1 MASTRNKNT
10 VGNYELEQYS
20 LNRQITHKIYEN
32 GPSGKAYQT
41 NYAGNGLLQG
51 RIGGSE
57 LAHNYCD
64 VESFL
69 YGIGTTNLVTPFVQ
83 PPNQQKDLQSLNVI
97 DKIPLILPNPLIIE
111 GGQRP
116 RHV

>member
-10 VGNYELEQYS
+10 AENYELEQYS
-20 LNRQITHKIYEN
+20 LHKQISYQTYEN
-32 GPSGKAYQT
+32 GSSGKAYQT
-41 NYAGNGLLQG
+41 NYAGDGLLPG

-69 YGIGTTNLVTPFVQ
+69 YGIGTSNLVKPFVQ

-97 DKIPLILPNPLIIE
+97 DKIPFLLPNPLIVE

-116 RHV
+116 RPL